1 MNIEEGQLLYLIP
14 PELDCDRN
22 IKKKRYLL
30 ILNVDDDTNTVEMIN
45 VSSLKGKEHKLLYNS
60 NILINNHLPLPVPSF
75 AKLDVLYTT
84 NKFEG
89 LSNYIAFNG
98 NKLDK
103 SELENIKFERYKYI
117 KNANRIKVINYSEKR
132 IKDLNP

>member
-1 MNIEEGQLLYLIP
+1 LNIEEGQLLYLIP
-14 PELDCDRN
+14 PELDGDRN
-22 IKKKRYLL
+22 INKKRYLL

-132 IKDLNP
+132 IKELNP